1 MIQIYH
7 NPSCRKSR
15 ECLTIL
21 QEKNIEYE
29 VNLYLKDPLKK
40 KDLIQILQLLNIPAA
55 ELIRKEEKIFKTQY
69 KQQSMNEMDY
79 IQAMLDHPRLI
90 QRPIIIHKDK
100 AIIGRPPSKLIDF
113 LDC

>member
-21 QEKNIEYE
+21 QEKNIEHE
-29 VNLYLKDPLKK
+29 VNLYLKEPMEKQE
-40 KDLIQILQLLNIPAA
+40 LIQIIQLLNIPAA

-69 KQQSMNEMDY
+69 KQRNN
-79 IQAMLDHPRLI
+79 R
-90 QRPIIIHKDK
+90 
-100 AIIGRPPSKLIDF
+100 F
-113 LDC
+113 